1 MTGELDEKKTQI
13 KILQQTLQVAY
24 TLIMYIYNIF
34 MSTYLRAGF
43 FTLQNMSVSLLR
55 KLLNF
60 LQYGKKLQ
68 E

>member
-34 MSTYLRAGF
+34 MSTYLRAGI
-43 FTLQNMSVSLLR
+43 FTLQDRR
-55 KLLNF
+55 KCQFYFWGNF
-60 LQYGKKLQ
+60 
-68 E
+68 

>member
-24 TLIMYIYNIF
+24 TLMYIYNIF

-43 FTLQNMSVSLLR
+43 FTLQDRR
-55 KLLNF
+55 KCQF
-60 LQYGKKLQ
+60 HF
-68 E
+68 